1 MTNKK
6 LDLLK
11 GYSEGLVSQ
20 REAIRR
26 LKMRDSAELLVAL
39 GDAAL
44 TMPTPPENEIKE
56 QAETF
61 AKLWRMG

>member
-1 MTNKK
+1 MAKKK
-6 LDLLK
+6 LDVLK
-11 GYSEGLVSQ
+11 AYSEGLVSQ

-26 LKMRDSAELLVAL
+26 LKLRDNAELLVAL
-39 GDAAL
+39 GEGGL
-44 TMPTPPENEIKE
+44 SLPMPPENEIRE